1 MHISSSHTGFF
12 FSFPDV
18 FILFMY
24 VTFAE
29 QIIKLNNLDEY
40 KKEY

>member
-1 MHISSSHTGFF
+1 MPISSSHTGFF
-12 FSFPDV
+12 FNPDV

-24 VTFAE
+24 VTYAA
-29 QIIKLNNLDEY
+29 QIIKLINLDEY